1 LFIKNIQINQRLSKI
16 KLEEK
21 PRVIRRHSLP
31 SILNNKNSLLCSK
44 FVIKE
49 SSERFQ
55 EIKIDLVEDYFRNRN
70 SLQIDDEIL
79 E

>member
-1 LFIKNIQINQRLSKI
+1 MFLKKINQRLTEI

-21 PRVIRRHSLP
+21 PRLIRRHSLP

-55 EIKIDLVEDYFRNRN
+55 DIRIDLVEDYLRNRN
-70 SLQIDDEIL
+70 SLQIDEEIL